1 MGIIQESHIDGS
13 AITEQMEKGVDIE
26 QYLHNII
33 GDYIH
38 RDILNKMAM
47 NMKQN
52 DSRSEMNTQNIFQAI
67 CMFAIENL
75 KSEWGSKQVID
86 GQWIIEHMHD
96 NLFVDELRS
105 VTALDRDDCVQ
116 IHRFVLQYYVR
127 SSEDEIMDRVE
138 QIFAKYDLNLED
150 IRNKTDNKLNE
161 KETEPCPGK
170 HVWQQFRTP
179 EAGYRCDECESNG
192 LPKRTIMFRCRACG
206 CHICRSCLSVS
217 DISQSSGHKPNC
229 HGKHGLKQ
237 FRTPNE
243 RWTCHECTAT
253 SGHQSRL
260 PKDTIMFGCRTCVY
274 DLCKSCFNQFNDV
287 NNQINFEELAVKL
300 KNNVSIHHES
310 SMLVNFID
318 DRLQNTSEKMINT
331 ILKEVANVLCD
342 LCLDD
347 WWCSECLYHN
357 RIIKING

>member
-161 KETEPCPGK
+161 KQTETCTSK
-170 HVWQQFRTP
+170 HCWKQFRTQ
-179 EAGYRCDECESNG
+179 EAGYRCESCDECESNE
-192 LPKRTIMFRCRACG
+192 LPKLTIMFRCRACG
-206 CHICRSCLSVS
+206 YEICRSCLNAS
-217 DISQSSGHKPNC
+217 DNSLSSGHKPNC
-229 HGKHGLKQ
+229 QGKHGLKE
-237 FRTPNE
+237 FRTPSAK
-243 RWTCHECTAT
+243 WWCDACTAT
-253 SGHQSRL
+253 SGNKSRL
-260 PKDTIMFGCRTCVY
+260 PEDTLMFGCRTCKY
-274 DLCKSCFNQFNDV
+274 DLCDPCFNQF
-287 NNQINFEELAVKL
+287 NQINFEE
-300 KNNVSIHHES
+300 
-310 SMLVNFID
+310 
-318 DRLQNTSEKMINT
+318 
-331 ILKEVANVLCD
+331 
-342 LCLDD
+342 
-347 WWCSECLYHN
+347 
-357 RIIKING
+357 